1 MEAVCLLKID
11 ELAIKDIRQVDGVLV
26 REILPMR
33 QLYHTNCEADVY
45 RFSCDIPEFTDLV
58 WDAFQFMRSHRSV
71 IAHKPLQ
78 VYHSTL
84 IFTPPSS

>member
-33 QLYHTNCEADVY
+33 QLYHTKCEADVY
-45 RFSCDIPEFTDLV
+45 RFGCDIPEFTDLV
-58 WDAFQFMRSHRSV
+58 
-71 IAHKPLQ
+71 
-78 VYHSTL
+78 
-84 IFTPPSS
+84 